1 MGHYLNTLQSGGA
14 THPEPP
20 QPGFIRINRLFRA
33 LQLSLEA
40 LEIRCPD
47 KVELRRWRQAVDD
60 GWRFLSSWGEQAAA
74 LGWSDHD
81 LFALHPV
88 APDSRYD
95 TMGLVWLLRGR
106 PVVTLT
112 ASTAAIR
119 TPCGGTLT
127 YGAPLESLRNKRR
140 KRVKW

>member
-1 MGHYLNTLQSGGA
+1 MGRYLDILQRGGA
-14 THPEPP
+14 THSEPP

-33 LQLSLEA
+33 LQVSFEA
-40 LEIRCPD
+40 LEVRCPEQ
-47 KVELRRWRQAVDD
+47 VELRRWQQAVDD

-88 APDSRYD
+88 APEARYD

-106 PVVTLT
+106 PVVALT

-119 TPCGGTLT
+119 TVCGSTLT
-127 YGAPLESLRNKRR
+127 YRCVLAQTTKQTKETR
-140 KRVKW
+140 

>member
-1 MGHYLNTLQSGGA
+1 MGRYLDIFQRRGA
-14 THPEPP
+14 TYSEPP
-20 QPGFIRINRLFRA
+20 QPGFIRIDRLFRA
-33 LQLSLEA
+33 LEA
-40 LEIRCPD
+40 LEIRCPEQ
-47 KVELRRWRQAVDD
+47 VELRRWQQAVDD

-106 PVVTLT
+106 PVVALT
-112 ASTAAIR
+112 ASTATILLR
-119 TPCGGTLT
+119 SGSTLT
-127 YGAPLESLRNKRR
+127 YRR
-140 KRVKW
+140 VLAQTTKQTKETR